1 MQKQHFLNLEAPE
14 SSHLGSRIRPAGLP
28 NQATWAPES
37 SPWVPQVSF
46 CEPPNQAPANPRIR
60 PLRISNETQTLI
72 QTPRHTESQTKRH
85 IHTHIHT
92 HTHTRK
98 AHTHM
103 HTCACWCTQMQTKSH
118 ENQQST
124 RSKKS
129 HEKPPNPR
137 ILLKNTISEPL
148 GLRIKLVGLVAA

>member
-72 QTPRHTESQTKRH
+72 RTPRHTESQTKRH
-85 IHTHIHT
+85 IHTHI

-137 ILLKNTISEPL
+137 ILLKSTISEPL